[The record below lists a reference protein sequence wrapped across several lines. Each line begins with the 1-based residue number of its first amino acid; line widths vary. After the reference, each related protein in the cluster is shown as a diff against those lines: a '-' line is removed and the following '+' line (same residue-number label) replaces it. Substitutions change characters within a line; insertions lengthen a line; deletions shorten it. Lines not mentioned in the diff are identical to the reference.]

1 MHQDNPI
8 KTKGG
13 FLEINVAKNH
23 LKKTCTWL
31 RAQIM
36 MLHAL
41 LQAIAFSN
49 RPQHWRLDALLKSN
63 YREISEMACSP
74 GNPKD
79 SCSSKRG
86 TEQYYLKLHN
96 EASQAGVRLGMAQW
110 GKKPNDVCLHK
121 LRGHGKKA
129 SEYFPS
135 SLNALCRHIPCSD
148 VYHYESTDSKCIKM
162 CWALKI
168 NVCNCVYIDLQTA
181 TAAFITGINIVFFIL
196 NGCWLICKKQPEIIS
211 CWELVIFMN
220 MKPCLRWQN
229 WEKVNFMQQCKVSL
243 LYS

>member
-1 MHQDNPI
+1 MKLTWQRITWKKHVRDCEHRSWCFMLFYKQLLSPIGHNIDVWMHYWKAI
-8 KTKGG
+8 T
-13 FLEINVAKNH
+13 ERSAKWH
-23 LKKTCTWL
+23 V
-31 RAQIM
+31 
-36 MLHAL
+36 L
-41 LQAIAFSN
+41 LATP
-49 RPQHWRLDALLKSN
+49 R
-63 YREISEMACSP
+63 
-74 GNPKD
+74 
-79 SCSSKRG
+79 
-86 TEQYYLKLHN
+86 TV
-96 EASQAGVRLGMAQW
+96 VRLREEQSSIILSCIT
-110 GKKPNDVCLHK
+110 KPVK
-121 LRGHGKKA
+121 LESGSAWLSGEKNPMTFVYTRGHGKKA

-220 MKPCLRWQN
+220 MRPCLRWQN